1 MTFPDYDSKLKEL
14 FNLDL
19 KMSTDYILRDD
30 SDGQGPQL
38 YLTDGSTPLTR
49 EQVRTLI
56 EETLS
61 S

>member
-1 MTFPDYDSKLKEL
+1 MFPNFDVKLKEL
-14 FNLDL
+14 FGLEL
-19 KMSTDYILRDD
+19 SVGKDYILRDD
-30 SDGQGPQL
+30 SDGLGPHL